1 MAESMINIASA
12 ENDTAKATVGFV
24 MASAF
29 VASGVE
35 TVVFLSAEGVHLPS
49 RS

>member
-1 MAESMINIASA
+1 MINITPA
-12 ENDTAKATVGFV
+12 ENDTGKATVGFG

-35 TVVFLSAEGVHLPS
+35 TVVFLSAGGVHLPS